1 MRRRTSRGGAARA
14 ASAPTPDDRLVN
26 QIIEASGYAVE
37 FVEFINRIGR
47 GQSKHPHPSGSC
59 RADPY
64 HRIFQDQAFC
74 RRHCILRSAARNEAL
89 KS

>member
-1 MRRRTSRGGAARA
+1 MRRRSSRGGAARA
-14 ASAPTPDDRLVN
+14 ASAPTPDNRLVG
-26 QIIEASGYAVE
+26 QILEASGLRSR

-59 RADPY
+59 RADPS

-74 RRHCILRSAARNEAL
+74 RRHGPPSIRRPQ
-89 KS
+89 